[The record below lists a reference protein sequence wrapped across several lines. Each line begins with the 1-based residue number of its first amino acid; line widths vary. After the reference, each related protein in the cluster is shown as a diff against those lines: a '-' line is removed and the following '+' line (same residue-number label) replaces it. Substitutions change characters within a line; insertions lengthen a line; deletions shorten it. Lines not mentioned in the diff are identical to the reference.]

1 MTAVHGTGDSEAAPD
16 GAQAPVAQDAILS
29 RAAGVQLIGEMS
41 GSGYRIPPS
50 LVRRGDG
57 QTLQLTSLLYAVLRA
72 VDGRRDAARV
82 AEAVSRATGRTVS
95 ADNVLRLVAEKLRP
109 LGLLTK
115 ADGSQP
121 EVRRSSP
128 LLALRFR
135 LAVTDPVRTRRLTAP
150 FAGLF
155 SPLVAVPMLAA
166 FAVVCWWVFFNKGL
180 ASATYQAFNHPGLLI
195 LVFVV
200 TVLSA
205 GFHEFGHAAAARR
218 GGATPGVMGAGV
230 YLMWPAFY
238 TDVTDAYRLGRGGRV
253 RTDLGG
259 LYFNAIVA
267 VVISGAWVV
276 TRYDA
281 LLLVVATQII
291 QMVRQLTPLVRFD
304 GYHVLADVTGVP
316 DLFHR
321 IKPTLL
327 GALPWRWSDPGARLL
342 KPWARAVVTLWV
354 VVVVPT
360 LLFTAFAMVIAMP
373 HVLATAGDKLA
384 REQDMFAAAWQ
395 HGDATQ
401 LAARMLTMGAVA
413 LPIGGTFLILARIL
427 RRVVRGVWRGT
438 AGRPIRR
445 TVAAVTAGAVAAGLA
460 YAWWPR
466 PDTYR
471 PIEPWDS
478 GTVMD
483 TVAAAR
489 PASGITG
496 SATEPLEQGT
506 RGTIRTVLDTSQPL
520 PTQAH
525 PRLALVLVPASRQE
539 QPPTAASQGTTAADA
554 QRQGWVFPFD
564 KPLAPGPG
572 DNQALA
578 VNTTNGTV
586 DYEVAFALVWVDGG
600 TAALN
605 RNEAYAFAS
614 CVHCASVAVAFQVVL
629 VVGHNH
635 VAAPQNLAG
644 ALNYQCVH
652 CLTYALAQQLFVTLR
667 SPLSADARSQLDAV
681 WKQIAAFG
689 DQIGSGKVSLDT
701 IQSRLDGYAQQVK
714 GIIETDE
721 PGTFLPPAA
730 TATATASS
738 SSVSP
743 FATPSATGISP
754 GLLAP
759 SSSASADQPSTTGP
773 SRSTAPSASATSSSA
788 PSPSAT
794 SSPSPSP
801 SATSSPTAGTSGTTS
816 PSPSTQPS
824 PTPATSPS
832 PTG

>member
-1 MTAVHGTGDSEAAPD
+1 MTAVHGTGGPAAAFD
-16 GAQAPVAQDAILS
+16 GADAQVAQTEVLR
-29 RAAGVQLIGEMS
+29 RAAGVQLIGEMV

-57 QTLQLTSLLYAVLRA
+57 QTVQLTSLLYAVLHA
-72 VDGRRDAARV
+72 VDGRRDAAEV
-82 AEAVSRATGRTVS
+82 AQEVSRAHGRTVT
-95 ADNVLRLVAEKLRP
+95 ADNIRQLVDDKLRP

-115 ADGSQP
+115 ADGSEP
-121 EVRRSSP
+121 ELKRSNP

-135 LAVTDPVRTRRLTAP
+135 YAVTDPVRTRKLTAP
-150 FAGLF
+150 FAALF
-155 SPLVAVPMLAA
+155 DPLVAVPLLAA
-166 FAVVCWWVFFNKGL
+166 FVVVCWWVFFKKGL

-267 VVISGAWVV
+267 VVITGAWLV

-281 LLLVVATQII
+281 LLLIVATQII

-327 GALPWRWSDPGARLL
+327 GVLPWHRSDAGARLL

-354 VVVVPT
+354 VIVVPA
-360 LLFTAFAMVIAMP
+360 LLFTVFAMVIAMP
-373 HVLATAGDKLA
+373 HVLATAWEKLT
-384 REQDMFAAAWQ
+384 REQDLLAVAWQ
-395 HGDATQ
+395 HAQMTQ
-401 LAARMLTMGAVA
+401 VAARILTMGAVA
-413 LPIGGTFLILARIL
+413 LPIGGTFIILVRML
-427 RRVVRGVWRGT
+427 RRLVRGVWRGT
-438 AGRPIRR
+438 AGHPVRR
-445 TVAAVTAGAVAAGLA
+445 TVAAIAAGAVAAGLT
-460 YAWWPR
+460 YVWWPR

-483 TVAAAR
+483 AVAAAA
-489 PASGITG
+489 PASAT
-496 SATEPLEQGT
+496 SALDVGA
-506 RGTIRTVLDTSQPL
+506 RGTIQTIWDTSQPL

-525 PRLALVLVPASRQE
+525 PRLALVLVPVSGQGRATTQT
-539 QPPTAASQGTTAADA
+539 PTTTSQGTAAPA
-554 QRQGWVFPFD
+554 TQPQGWVFPFN

-586 DYEVAFALVWVDGG
+586 DYDVAFALVWVPGG

-629 VVGHNH
+629 VVGPNH
-635 VAAPQNLAG
+635 VAAPQDLAG
-644 ALNYQCVH
+644 ALNYNCVD
-652 CLTYALAQQLFVTLR
+652 CLTYALAQQLFVTLDR
-667 SPLSADARSQLDAV
+667 PLSADARSQLDAL
-681 WKQIAAFG
+681 WQQIAAFG
-689 DQIGSGKVSLDT
+689 DQISSGKVSLDT
-701 IQSRLDGYAQQVK
+701 IQSRLDAYVSQVK
-714 GIIETDE
+714 AIIETDE
-721 PGTFLPPAA
+721 PGTFVPPAA
-730 TATATASS
+730 TATATSTSSSS
-738 SSVSP
+738 SSVPPPTGTSSRL
-743 FATPSATGISP
+743 SAPGGTTSP
-754 GLLAP
+754 GQTTSPASGP
-759 SSSASADQPSTTGP
+759 SSTASAQPTSG
-773 SRSTAPSASATSSSA
+773 TSSS
-788 PSPSAT
+788 PTSGSSGT
-794 SSPSPSP
+794 SS
-801 SATSSPTAGTSGTTS
+801 SSSTTQSSSTPTTS
-816 PSPSTQPS
+816 PSPS
-824 PTPATSPS
+824 
-832 PTG
+832 G